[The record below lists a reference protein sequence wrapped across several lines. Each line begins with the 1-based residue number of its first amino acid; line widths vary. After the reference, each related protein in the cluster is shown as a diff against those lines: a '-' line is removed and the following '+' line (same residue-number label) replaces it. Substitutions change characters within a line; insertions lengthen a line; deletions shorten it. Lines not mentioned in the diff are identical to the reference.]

1 MRDKVV
7 IVTGGLGMLGRAV
20 AEAALAAGAFVAIL
34 DREQADKIAARDR
47 LLVPGGVDLT
57 DFAAVKQAFEAVATR
72 FGKIDGLANI
82 AGGFRWQTLGDGD
95 LAGWTEMFHIN
106 LLTAA
111 TATKA
116 ALPYLRATQGAIVNV
131 GAAPAKKASAGMG
144 AYAASKAGVLRLTE
158 SLAEEEKNADV
169 RVNAVL
175 PTIIDTPRNRA
186 DMPKADFSRWVKPE
200 EIAKAV
206 LFLLSSDATAITGAE
221 LLISGR
227 T

>member
-7 IVTGGLGMLGRAV
+7 VVTGGFGVLGHAV
-20 AEAALAAGAFVAIL
+20 AEAALAAGAFVAIPG
-34 DREQADKIAARDR
+34 RAQADKFPARER
-47 LLVPGGVDLT
+47 LLVLGGVDLT
-57 DFAAVKQAFEAVATR
+57 DFAAVKQAFDTVATR
-72 FGKIDGLANI
+72 FGKIDGLANV
-82 AGGFRWQTLGDGD
+82 AGGFRWQTLGDGE
-95 LAGWTEMFHIN
+95 LAGWTDQFRMN

-131 GAAPAKKASAGMG
+131 ASAPAKKAGAGMG

-158 SLAEEEKNADV
+158 SLAEEEKNAGV

-186 DMPKADFSRWVKPE
+186 DMPKADFSHWVKPE
-200 EIAKAV
+200 EIAKAI
-206 LFLLSSDATAITGAE
+206 LFLLSSDAMAITGAE